1 MAIRSME
8 SDNTGGGGSHNHGFT
23 GTASTQSHVQ
33 PYITC
38 YMWKR
43 VSQKSLIS
51 QHRRNQNGF
60 LFGAHGKKVDVCPV
74 ANGGT
79 GAKTKSIAQQNLG
92 IESRQLLWT
101 NPNPTS
107 SFSSLTINLGNSINV
122 QDFDA
127 LDIEYHLFTGSKL
140 TKTVRFAV
148 DDSDRTN
155 MYTRL
160 FENVSA
166 GAVSSQWSMVN
177 RLCEIGSANHYVIF
191 ANCYK
196 YDVTKSGTETG
207 ANVTEDNTYII
218 PYKVYGIKYNL

>member
-1 MAIRSME
+1 MA
-8 SDNTGGGGSHNHGFT
+8 
-23 GTASTQSHVQ
+23 
-33 PYITC
+33 
-38 YMWKR
+38 
-43 VSQKSLIS
+43 
-51 QHRRNQNGF
+51 F
-60 LFGAHGKKVDVCPV
+60 LFGNHGKKVDVCPV

-79 GAKTKSIAQQNLG
+79 GAKNKSTAQQNLG

-107 SFSSLTINLGNSINV
+107 SFSSLTTNLGNNINV

-140 TKTVRFAV
+140 IKTVRFAV

-166 GAVSSQWSMVN
+166 GATAYEWSMVN
-177 RLCEIGSANHYVIF
+177 RVCEIGTANHYIQF
-191 ANCYK
+191 GKCYK
-196 YDVTKSGTETG
+196 YDVAKISGTAATG